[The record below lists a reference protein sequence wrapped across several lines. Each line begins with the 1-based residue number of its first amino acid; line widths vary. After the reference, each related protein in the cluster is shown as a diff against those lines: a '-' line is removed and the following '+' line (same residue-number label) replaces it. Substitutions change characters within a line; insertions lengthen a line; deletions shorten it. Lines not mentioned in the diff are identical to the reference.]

1 MSRRRRRDY
10 ISDSEIAKYFEETDP
25 EADDSAED
33 DDDLDDIS
41 VVGDEQD
48 EEEVDQV
55 QETEEVYVLTEP
67 PAVSPG
73 AVDMFE
79 DFVQQAT
86 FVVITSGQDIPV
98 PVLTPPP
105 PSPQAVDLSDDFGHQ
120 PSFQT
125 ETPVE
130 QEVSAEPEDA
140 ATLSDTLSDIDQLPS
155 PERDAAEEPQ
165 RKKQRLQTKKRGS
178 RGNTRQRAT
187 VPARQ
192 PAPVVQA
199 RRVSARVQAGRPV
212 EAAVSES
219 SGDEGDH
226 HLEDVPA
233 RQPSQGVPAQRVA
246 ARVQAPRPVEAA
258 ISDSSGA
265 EDERNLENNPDQRPV
280 LLRRRRFVKRRDR
293 AVHSLAT
300 ALDDRNYDPI
310 PPRTAPHEIHHMKVT
325 ADRQRNRPAR
335 DIKWSTK
342 PPPTRR
348 RGPQDITSKP
358 EKISAEAEAA
368 ETTADFWSLFFPS
381 AIIDKIVEYTNE
393 KIVEYLERSQ
403 YTDDQLRKK
412 PHVKTLDQVEL
423 LVTWF
428 GNGNFFIFFYTI
440 GKCSFIIIF
449 LISFL
454 LLQGYRGFLYIP
466 VLVCNANAV
475 SWHGTFSVI
484 IVD

>member
-79 DFVQQAT
+79 DFDQQAT

-199 RRVSARVQAGRPV
+199 RRVS
-212 EAAVSES
+212 
-219 SGDEGDH
+219 
-226 HLEDVPA
+226 
-233 RQPSQGVPAQRVA
+233 

-403 YTDDQLRKK
+403 YTDDQLLKK

-454 LLQGYRGFLYIP
+454 LLQGYRGFLYVP